1 MSNYPRI
8 AFGLG
13 KLTPELWS
21 RLMRALQWVEQV
33 GPMVEL
39 KGADRR
45 GGLPP
50 RGMAQVRLY
59 RITDA
64 LPIAANRWEYGWE
77 RMMLEDIG
85 FVPMIDMPTH
95 ESNGFGRALNL
106 EEAAN
111 TPTESGFGI
120 SVVSALGTAT
130 PLQLNVGSIVPGII
144 VTDESSDPM
153 IQRPLFMPASN
164 PLAIACALP

>member
-1 MSNYPRI
+1 MSRYPRI
-8 AFGLG
+8 TFGLG
-13 KLTPELWS
+13 KMTPELWS

-39 KGADRR
+39 KGAGKRN
-45 GGLPP
+45 GLPP
-50 RGMAQVRLY
+50 RGVTQVRLY

-64 LPIAANRWEYGWE
+64 LPIATNRWEYGWE
-77 RMMLEDIG
+77 RMMLQG
-85 FVPMIDMPTH
+85 TSFAPMTSMPTH
-95 ESNGFGRALNL
+95 ESDGFDRALNL

-111 TPTESGFGI
+111 SSTESGYGI
-120 SVVSALGTAT
+120 PVTSALGTAT
-130 PLQLNVGSIVPGII
+130 PLQLNVGSIVPGIL

-164 PLAIACALP
+164 PLAIACAEP

>member
-45 GGLPP
+45 GGIPP
-50 RGMAQVRLY
+50 RGVTQVRLY

-64 LPIAANRWEYGWE
+64 LPIATNRWEYGWE
-77 RMMLEDIG
+77 RMMLQG
-85 FVPMIDMPTH
+85 TSFAPMTSMPTH
-95 ESNGFGRALNL
+95 ESDGFDRALNL

-111 TPTESGFGI
+111 SSTESGYGI
-120 SVVSALGTAT
+120 PVTSALGTAT
-130 PLQLNVGSIVPGII
+130 PLQLNVGSIVPGIL